1 MNLAAFRVPVSE
13 FRNSGESESGGSFFD
28 RINTI
33 NKISLFSLP
42 ARNALACEAG
52 GYPEHRVSEF
62 RNSEAILSKKWNF
75 LYYRIKGGRL
85 YPKLV
90 IKPRSDRLLN

>member
-1 MNLAAFRVPVSE
+1 MKIRIGLIYARCQDVRKKLNLAAFRVPVSE

-33 NKISLFSLP
+33 NKISLFSL
-42 ARNALACEAG
+42 
-52 GYPEHRVSEF
+52 YPENPVSEF

-75 LYYRIKGGRL
+75 LGYRIKGGRFI
-85 YPKLV
+85 PKA
-90 IKPRSDRLLN
+90 SD